1 MFFIGQES
9 TEVLNVLQ
17 LPEVF

>member
-1 MFFIGQES
+1 MIFIGQES